1 MASSISCTLWYK
13 LVYSVM
19 HFKSLKLSNKLIWIL
34 CVLSI
39 ALGFLL
45 YVFCR
50 DENLFLFKWLKYF
63 GVQYVIIKMRRS
75 YLLTLPEWTYYSLP
89 YGLWNFSLGSALIAI
104 WSRKLTF
111 MTKCFILSAV
121 FVSGVLIELL
131 QGLHIVR
138 GTFDLVDLIVLII
151 SLVFVIL
158 ILNIKSNEKSI

>member
-1 MASSISCTLWYK
+1 MT
-13 LVYSVM
+13 
-19 HFKSLKLSNKLIWIL
+19 FKSLKLTDKFIWVL

-45 YVFCR
+45 YVLCR

-63 GVQYVIIKMRRS
+63 GAQNGILKMRKCYS
-75 YLLTLPEWTYYSLP
+75 LPLPEWMYYSLP
-89 YGLWNFSLGSALIAI
+89 YGLWNFSLGTALIAV

-121 FVSGVLIELL
+121 FVSGVLIEVM
-131 QGLHIVR
+131 QALHIVR
-138 GTFDLVDLIVLII
+138 GTFDVVDLIILIF
-151 SLVFVIL
+151 SFAFVIL